1 MFSNAL
7 QRLSPALKI
16 AALFALL
23 LPASLL
29 SLDASAA
36 QSRTALVIGNSNYPA
51 AGLKNPVN
59 DARLMTQT
67 LINKGFVVTTLL
79 DAGKREMKESIRSFT
94 RSLDEDSVGLFYF
107 AGHGIEIDGNN
118 YLIPVDAEIGSE
130 TDVEFEGVNA
140 GRILSGLKRAN
151 NGLNLVVLDAC
162 RNNPYSRSFRS
173 TSRGL
178 SRMQPA
184 SGSLILYATEPGSV
198 AADGK
203 GDNGVFTEH
212 LVNAINRK
220 GFSIEK
226 VFKIT
231 ARDVSRAT
239 AKKQTP
245 YIEGVVLGDFYFDE
259 EGAAPKASK
268 PLQTA
273 SISSGNT
280 GIEQDFWS
288 EVSASPSKEMYQAYL
303 DQYPDGHFAAIARI
317 KLSLL
322 KKQGN
327 SSAAKTKTATKK
339 SSSQSSGSIS
349 ATGIYV
355 DDQDRQI
362 KLTQKGDEISG
373 AGIKGFSRGANIRG
387 NRSGNSL
394 TITLNPT
401 AGGARSKAVLDISD
415 DGKFLKGTIKRGANT
430 YDWEL
435 RKLVDSKPGSFASLN
450 SISGRYTSDIT
461 YLTAGPKVLART
473 NVNNPKLEV
482 VIKQSGDRI
491 SGTFSGDMSGGLE
504 GKLEGNT
511 IAFDWYT
518 TEGNSTEGQGEWT
531 IDGDGVYI
539 DGTFQ
544 SKHYNTNG
552 IWDLIRQ

>member
-1 MFSNAL
+1 MVLNAL
-7 QRLSPALKI
+7 QRLSHVIKT
-16 AALFALL
+16 AALLALL
-23 LPASLL
+23 LQGSLL
-29 SLDASAA
+29 SLEATAA

-59 DARLMTQT
+59 DARLMTKT
-67 LINKGFVVTTLL
+67 LTDKGFTVTTLL
-79 DAGKREMKESIRSFT
+79 DAGKREMKESIRTFT

-118 YLIPVDAEIGSE
+118 YLIPVDAEIVSE

-173 TSRGL
+173 ASRGL

-198 AADGK
+198 AADGR
-203 GDNGVFTEH
+203 GENGVFTEH

-259 EGAAPKASK
+259 QAAAATASK
-268 PLQTA
+268 PVQTA
-273 SISSGNT
+273 SISNGNS

-288 EVSASPSKEMYQAYL
+288 EVSASPSKEMFQAYL

-317 KLSLL
+317 KLAMMTKST
-322 KKQGN
+322 N
-327 SSAAKTKTATKK
+327 TPAAKKK
-339 SSSQSSGSIS
+339 STPIDSGVIS
-349 ATGIYV
+349 VAGIY
-355 DDQDRQI
+355 DDGVGRKI
-362 KLTQKGDEISG
+362 KLKQDGSKITGT
-373 AGIKGFSRGANIRG
+373 GIKGFSRGADIRG
-387 NRSGNSL
+387 ELSGSTL
-394 TITLNPT
+394 IITLNPT
-401 AGGARSKAVLDISD
+401 SGGARSKATLEVSD
-415 DGKFLKGTIKRGANT
+415 GGRKLKGKIKRGSKTN
-430 YDWEL
+430 DWTL
-435 RKLVDSKPGSFASLN
+435 KKLTDSNQNSFASLK
-450 SISGRYTSDIT
+450 SISGRYSSDIT
-461 YLTAGPKVLART
+461 YLEVQLKLLSRQPHI
-473 NVNNPKLEV
+473 NSPKLD
-482 VIKQSGDRI
+482 VIIEQSGNSI
-491 SGTFSGDMSGGLE
+491 TGTFSGDINGEIE
-504 GKLEGNT
+504 GKIDGNT
-511 IAFDWYT
+511 VNFDWYT
-518 TEGNSTEGQGEWT
+518 TEGTVTEGRGEW
-531 IDGDGVYI
+531 IISEDGIYI
-539 DGTFQ
+539 DGTF
-544 SKHYNTNG
+544 SAKHYNTSG
-552 IWDLIRQ
+552 IWDLTRQ